1 MGQCLPSLPGLGG
14 IFTSRRPIDT
24 RLNRFPN
31 QDCMLF
37 DNASTLNLFYLLKK
51 KNLFHRRG
59 KGEFNDILLNDKED
73 CIYSS
78 LCFFF
83 FQQSSFP
90 REIQK
95 GSFLLLL
102 TWGPPILKR
111 NPITRGATK
120 AHIPFQGLHYR
131 DPCSRDSTFKEM
143 GKKEAHPLTVQKLLN
158 GEAKNQVW
166 RRMSNYWKGKW
177 ILH

>member
-1 MGQCLPSLPGLGG
+1 MGHCLPSLPGLGR

-31 QDCMLF
+31 QDCMFF

-83 FQQSSFP
+83 P
-90 REIQK
+90 AI
-95 GSFLLLL
+95 LL
-102 TWGPPILKR
+102 
-111 NPITRGATK
+111 
-120 AHIPFQGLHYR
+120 FQGDPERFIFIVTNMRTPHPKEKSHHTGCNESTHSLPGITLQGSLFQGQYIQR
-131 DPCSRDSTFKEM
+131 DGKER
-143 GKKEAHPLTVQKLLN
+143 GSPTYSAETA
-158 GEAKNQVW
+158 EW
-166 RRMSNYWKGKW
+166 RG
-177 ILH
+177 